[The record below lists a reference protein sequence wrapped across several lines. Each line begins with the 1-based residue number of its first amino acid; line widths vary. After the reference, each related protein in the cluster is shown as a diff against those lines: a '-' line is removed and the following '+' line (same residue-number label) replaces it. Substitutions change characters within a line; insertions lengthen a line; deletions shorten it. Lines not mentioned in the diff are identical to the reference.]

1 MGEVLFELEQVLR
14 SKKLT
19 SEEANVL
26 MSCKAEAIRGFTI
39 GAGATGGVAW
49 LATRRLG
56 HVLRTNLVGGI
67 AIFSGLYRFG
77 KALDSCVDHILNQ
90 EGSRMQQELANI
102 MVRRYQDDV
111 PMMQRISKHFY
122 PENVFDDST
131 VDQPKLRWRYR
142 NFFVEDVPQSENTWD
157 DSSNEKTYVKPEKTD
172 VKAEPIYVS
181 SGVETTSDPF
191 DFVFGRTPPTVD
203 EVNHPAPS
211 TMVPNKQ
218 SRSHKRSKRRQRILK
233 REASLNAQHALA
245 NLNI

>member
-1 MGEVLFELEQVLR
+1 MGEVLLELEQVLR

-26 MSCKAEAIRGFTI
+26 MACKTDAIRGFTI
-39 GAGATGGVAW
+39 GAGASGGVVW

-56 HVLRTNLVGGI
+56 HILRTNIVGGI
-67 AIFSGLYRFG
+67 AIFSGLYNFG

-90 EGSRMQQELANI
+90 KGSRMQQELANI
-102 MVRRYQDDV
+102 MVRKYQDDQ

-122 PENVFDDST
+122 PENVFDDSS

-142 NFFVEDVPQSENTWD
+142 NFFVEEGPQSEYKWD
-157 DSSNEKTYVKPEKTD
+157 DSYNEKTDLKPEKND
-172 VKAEPIYVS
+172 VKSEPTYVNS
-181 SGVETTSDPF
+181 EVEATLDPF
-191 DFVFGRTPPTVD
+191 DTVFGIPRTVD
-203 EVNHPAPS
+203 EVNHQAS
-211 TMVPNKQ
+211 TVVPNRH